1 MPSPVSVLHLLEDH
15 ESIGGAEELVATLV
29 SALQE
34 TGQVIPEVALVAP
47 NRLSVL
53 LRERNIAVH
62 SLGDNRAVRK
72 PLADKLAD
80 LVKSRGYQIVQSHL
94 LKMNSLNALAAPM
107 HQAIAIG
114 TCHGLLPQEL
124 TLKSRLYGMLAGRKL
139 ARTVCVSHA
148 LAKQYQRAYFISDK
162 RVVAIPNAHEPTR
175 IRVVSTEES
184 NRFRGA
190 HKLKADEQIIVAI
203 GNIAPVKGYADLIDA
218 LEILQED
225 HAELRVKLLIAG
237 AMREPETTR
246 LKKLIADY
254 SLEDRVIMLGEYRDI
269 SLLFSV
275 ASVNVSASHQ
285 EGFSLTTVEA
295 MASQVPVVVTN
306 SGGPSE
312 IVEEGKCGLVV
323 PIQDAVRLADAVHL
337 TLTEKKETATRV
349 QRAANRVQLEYT
361 PAIMSARYLALYQSL
376 ISRR

>member
-15 ESIGGAEELVATLV
+15 DSIGGAEELVATLV
-29 SALQE
+29 TALQE
-34 TGQVIPEVALVAP
+34 SGQVIPEVALVAP
-47 NRLSVL
+47 NRLSAL
-53 LRERNIAVH
+53 LRERIIAVH
-62 SLGDNRAVRK
+62 SLGDDRAVRK
-72 PLADKLAD
+72 PLAEKLAA
-80 LVKSRGYQIVQSHL
+80 LVRSRGYQMVQSHL

-107 HQAIAIG
+107 HQAITIG

-139 ARTVCVSHA
+139 ARTVCVSHT
-148 LAKQYQRAYFISDK
+148 LAKQYQRAYFVSAD
-162 RVVAIPNAHEPTR
+162 RVLAIPNAYDPTR
-175 IRVVSTEES
+175 LRVVSTEES
-184 NRFRGA
+184 NRFRA
-190 HKLKADEQIIVAI
+190 THQLRADEQVIVAI
-203 GNIAPVKGYADLIDA
+203 GNVAPVKGYADLIDA

-225 HAELRVKLLIAG
+225 HAELRVKLIIAG

-254 SLEDRVIMLGEYRDI
+254 ALNDRVIMLGEFRDI

-275 ASVNVSASHQ
+275 ASVYVSASHR

-312 IVEEGKCGLVV
+312 IVEEEKCGLVV
-323 PIQDAVRLADAVHL
+323 PVKDAVRLADAIHS
-337 TLTEKKETATRV
+337 TLTEKNETTTRV
-349 QRAANRVQLEYT
+349 QRAASRVQQEYT
-361 PAIMSARYLALYQSL
+361 PAIMTARYLELYQSL
-376 ISRR
+376 VSRK